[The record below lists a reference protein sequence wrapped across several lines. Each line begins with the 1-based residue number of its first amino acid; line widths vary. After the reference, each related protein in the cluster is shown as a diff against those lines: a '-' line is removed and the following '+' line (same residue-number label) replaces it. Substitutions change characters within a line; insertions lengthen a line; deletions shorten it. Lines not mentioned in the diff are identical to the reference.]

1 VRISV
6 RNVDLIGGQLSRKLS
21 SHLSFV
27 DAFSNITDNNQAR
40 LQAKDTLGRWGL
52 RVMNPDSSYGKPI

>member
-1 VRISV
+1 
-6 RNVDLIGGQLSRKLS
+6 
-21 SHLSFV
+21 V